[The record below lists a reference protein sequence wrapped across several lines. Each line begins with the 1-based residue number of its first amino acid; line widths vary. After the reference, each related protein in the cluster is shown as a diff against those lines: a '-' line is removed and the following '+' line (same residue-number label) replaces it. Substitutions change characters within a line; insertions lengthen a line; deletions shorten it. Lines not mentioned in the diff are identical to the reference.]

1 MRITQP
7 DEGAQTALKSP
18 AIPRPVGELLLDALP
33 QLSDRLAEVRLRQS
47 WEAAVGSEVAR
58 RTRPASLSEGCLT
71 IVVDNSPWLH
81 ELSLRQSELLARIQG
96 RCTAVRTLRL
106 SVGPLAVDGGAAA
119 RPQLPPPSALSAQD
133 RHEIEDAAAAIA
145 DPTLAATARRLL
157 TRARQA
163 SAPAGSAR

>member
-1 MRITQP
+1 MPGSLP

-18 AIPRPVGELLLDALP
+18 AIPRPVGALLLDAMP

-47 WEAAVGSEVAR
+47 WEAAVGPEVAR

-81 ELSLRQSELLARIQG
+81 ELSLRQAELLARIRA
-96 RCTAVRTLRL
+96 RCPGVRTVRL
-106 SVGPLAVDGGAAA
+106 SVGSLAVDGAPLAQPA
-119 RPQLPPPSALSAQD
+119 PPPPTPLSAQEQG
-133 RHEIEDAAAAIA
+133 EIDEAAAAIA
-145 DPTLAATARRLL
+145 DPALAATARRLL

-163 SAPAGSAR
+163 AAPLGPPQ